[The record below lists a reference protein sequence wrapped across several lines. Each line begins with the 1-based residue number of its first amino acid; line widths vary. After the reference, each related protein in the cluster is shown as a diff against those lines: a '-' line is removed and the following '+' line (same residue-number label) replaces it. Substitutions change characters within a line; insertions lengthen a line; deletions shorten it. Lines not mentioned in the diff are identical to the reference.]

1 MNYRHLH
8 YFWVIAREGSIAKA
22 SQLLDLTP
30 QTLSG
35 QLATLENNLGGAL
48 FRRERRRLVLTELGK
63 TVFQYANEMFT
74 TAQALS
80 DLLEQPPEGRPL
92 TLEAGISASIHKLIA
107 FQLLEP
113 ALDLEREVKFTCQTG
128 AHSGLLAQLSRRELD
143 LVLTDREPDAA
154 DASHFRTRQLADSAM
169 SLFAAEPLA
178 RILTRDFPDSLN
190 NQPFLAS
197 SVEAPYFT
205 SLMNW
210 FSANRIKVRVAA
222 EVDDSA
228 LIKVFATKGLG
239 YFAAPTSIRDE
250 VCRQYQV
257 VEVARIDE
265 VRDTLYGVIR
275 ASGVPGPATESILAQ
290 GN

>member
-8 YFWVIAREGSIAKA
+8 YFWVIAREGSIVQA

-35 QLATLENNLGGAL
+35 QLATLETDVGGAL
-48 FRRERRRLVLTELGK
+48 FRRERRKLILTELGK

-80 DLLEQPPEGRPL
+80 DLLEQPPENRPL
-92 TLEAGISASIHKLIA
+92 TLNAGISASIHKLIA
-107 FQLLEP
+107 YQLLEP
-113 ALDLEREVKFTCQTG
+113 ALQLNREVKMTCQTG
-128 AHSGLLAQLSRRELD
+128 SNPALLAQLSRRELD
-143 LVLTDREPDAA
+143 FVLTDREPEAGEA
-154 DASHFRTRQLADSAM
+154 GHFRTRQLASSAM
-169 SLFAAEPLA
+169 SLYAAEPLA
-178 RILTRDFPDSLN
+178 RVLTRQFPESLN
-190 NQPFLAS
+190 NQPFLAT
-197 SVEAPYFT
+197 SVDAPYFT

-210 FSANRIKVRVAA
+210 FSANRVKVRVAA

-228 LIKVFATKGLG
+228 LIKVFGSKGLG
-239 YFAAPTSIRDE
+239 YFAAPTNIHDE

-265 VRDTLYGVIR
+265 VRDTLFGVVR
-275 ASGVPGPATESILAQ
+275 ASGVPGPAAQSILDQAP
-290 GN
+290 

>member
-48 FRRERRRLVLTELGK
+48 FRRERRRLILTELGK

-107 FQLLEP
+107 YQLLEP
-113 ALDLEREVKFTCQTG
+113 AMELDREVKLTCQTG
-128 AHSGLLAQLSRRELD
+128 SHAALLDQLSRRELD
-143 LVLTDREPDAA
+143 LVLTDREPEAGEA
-154 DASHFRTRQLADSAM
+154 GHFHTRQLASSAM

-178 RILTRDFPDSLN
+178 HTLTRDFPQSLN
-190 NQPFLAS
+190 NQPFLAT
-197 SVEAPYFT
+197 SVDAPYFT

-210 FSANRIKVRVAA
+210 FSANRVKVRVAA

-228 LIKVFATKGLG
+228 LIKVFGRKGLG
-239 YFAAPTSIRDE
+239 YFAAPTSIHDE

-265 VRDTLYGVIR
+265 VRDTLYGIVR
-275 ASGVPGPATESILAQ
+275 ASGVPGPAAERILAQ
-290 GN
+290 AD